1 MRELV
6 KMVVV
11 LTVIC
16 GASGFV
22 LSYVNQVTQAPR
34 EYQLL
39 KYVQEPSIKAVLPS
53 YSNDPIKDRIEVTLG
68 KNEKG
73 EPIQKTV
80 FPAKENG
87 KVVAIAYGSAANGY
101 HGPIDVMVGINPEG
115 KLTGISVMTHSE
127 TPGLGARVVEPAF
140 SEQFAGLELSGQ
152 LNVAAQGGT
161 INAVSG
167 ATLSSKGV
175 VNAVRSALEVFPQVK
190 KEVF

>member
-6 KMVVV
+6 RMVVV

-16 GASGFV
+16 AASGFV
-22 LSYVNQVTQAPR
+22 LSYVNEATQAPR

-53 YSNDPIKDRIEVTLG
+53 YSNDPIKDRIELTMG

-73 EPIQKTV
+73 EPVKKTI

-101 HGPIDVMVGINPEG
+101 HGPIDVMVGIDPEG
-115 KLTGISVMTHSE
+115 KLTGVSVMTHTE

-140 SEQFAGLELSGQ
+140 SEQFAGLEMSGQ
-152 LNVAAQGGT
+152 LNVTAQGGK

>member
-1 MRELV
+1 MRDLIR
-6 KMVVV
+6 MVVV

-22 LSYVNQVTQAPR
+22 LSYVDQITKAPR

-39 KYVQEPSIKAVLPS
+39 KYVKEPSIKAVLPK
-53 YSNDPIKDRIEVTLG
+53 YDNDPIKDRVQVKIGTDAKG
-68 KNEKG
+68 K
-73 EPIQKTV
+73 PIMKTI

-87 KVVAIAYGSAANGY
+87 KVIAVAYDASATGY
-101 HGPIDVMVGINPEG
+101 HGPISVMVGINAAG
-115 KLTGISVMTHSE
+115 KITGLSIMTHTE

-140 SEQFAGLELSGQ
+140 TGQFAGLPLSGE
-152 LNVAAQGGT
+152 LKVAAEGGK

-167 ATLSSKGV
+167 ATISSKGV
-175 VNAVRSALEVFPQVK
+175 VAAARQALKEFPLVK

>member
-1 MRELV
+1 LRDLV

-22 LSYVNQVTQAPR
+22 LSYVNDATKAPR

-53 YSNDPIKDRIEVTLG
+53 YDNDPIKDRVIVPAG

-73 EPIQKTV
+73 EPVEQTI
-80 FPAKENG
+80 FPAKEG
-87 KVVAIAYGSAANGY
+87 AKVVAIAYAAAATGY
-101 HGPIDVMVGINPEG
+101 NGPIDVMVGIDPEG
-115 KLTGISVMTHSE
+115 KLTGVSVMTHTE
-127 TPGLGARVVEPAF
+127 TPGLGARVVETPF
-140 SEQFAGLELSGQ
+140 TQQFAGLGLAGELNLS
-152 LNVAAQGGT
+152 AQGGQ

-167 ATLSSKGV
+167 ATVSSKATV
-175 VNAVRSALEVFPQVK
+175 AAVRKALEAFPELK